1 MRQSTKLTLA
11 LGTVV
16 ALAAFTA
23 QSASAL
29 PTDTAVK
36 ATSPNATA
44 AGYYT
49 RHHYRRYHRPRYG
62 YVPYPGLQ
70 RGFMDPGTAYHGNLN
85 GCAVDLGYGRWE
97 SCDVGR

>member
-1 MRQSTKLTLA
+1 MRQSIKLTLA
-11 LGTVV
+11 LGGAV
-16 ALAAFTA
+16 ALAAIAA
-23 QSASAL
+23 QPASAFT
-29 PTDTAVK
+29 TDTSVK
-36 ATSPNATA
+36 AAAPNATEV
-44 AGYYT
+44 GYYA
-49 RHHYRRYHRPRYG
+49 RHHVRRYHRPRYG